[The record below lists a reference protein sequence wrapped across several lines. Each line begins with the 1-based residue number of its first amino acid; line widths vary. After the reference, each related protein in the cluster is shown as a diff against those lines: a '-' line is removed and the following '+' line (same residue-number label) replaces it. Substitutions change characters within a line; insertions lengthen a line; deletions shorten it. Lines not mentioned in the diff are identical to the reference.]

1 MTALPT
7 LQNPPPSQDPPAACR
22 PAPASTEPA
31 LATPVTAVAA
41 PASAPRAG
49 PPPRP
54 SQGARFLSGSITRHV
69 AVMSATGAV
78 GLVAVFVV
86 DLLNLF
92 YVSLLGVPGLTAA
105 VGFTGAVGYFQ
116 ISVAIGMTIGLGAVV
131 SRRIGAGRHDEA
143 RRIASA
149 SLVVMGT
156 AMLALGLA
164 TVAALDP
171 ILDALGA
178 QGEAHRQAWRYLAIA
193 GPFLPLVVLGMA
205 SSALLR
211 SVGDARRSMTIALAG
226 AAVAAVLDP
235 LLIFALHLG
244 LEGAAISAVVSRA
257 TVALLGLHA
266 VRRHGLLQRPHW
278 PSLLGDARQVARVAT
293 PAMLTNLATP
303 VGSAYTTHA
312 MATFGL
318 AAVAGQAMV
327 DRITPVAF
335 GFVFALTG
343 AVGPILSQNLGA
355 GRLDRVR
362 QTLRSSLA
370 LVAACVAGVWLLLV
384 ALQEP
389 LVALF
394 SATGTQAELIRLF
407 CRWTAPGFVFVGA
420 LFVANAAFNNL
431 GRPILATAFNWG
443 RATLGTI
450 PFVTLGLR
458 HGPAGVLF
466 GQAAGG
472 VVFGLLALA
481 AAFAVT
487 SRLRVPGA
495 GPGASPTVPGDTVE
509 AALVELAQRGVAG
522 KQG

>member
-1 MTALPT
+1 MPTVQDLPLPATRTGTAGTAPVRSPR
-7 LQNPPPSQDPPAACR
+7 PPP
-22 PAPASTEPA
+22 
-31 LATPVTAVAA
+31 
-41 PASAPRAG
+41 
-49 PPPRP
+49 
-54 SQGARFLSGSITRHV
+54 GARFLAGSITRHV

-92 YVSLLGVPGLTAA
+92 YISLLGDPGLTAA

-116 ISVAIGMTIGLGAVV
+116 ISVGIGMTIGLAAIV
-131 SRRIGAGRHDEA
+131 SRAIGAGRHDDA

-149 SLVVMGT
+149 CLVVMAA
-156 AMLALGLA
+156 AMFALGLL
-164 TVAALDP
+164 TVACLDP

-178 QGEAHRQAWRYLAIA
+178 HGETHRQAWRYLATA

-211 SVGDARRSMTIALAG
+211 SVGDARRSMTIALA
-226 AAVAAVLDP
+226 AAGVAAVLDP
-235 LLIFALHLG
+235 VLILALHLG
-244 LEGAAISAVVSRA
+244 LAGAAISAVLSRLSM
-257 TVALLGLHA
+257 ALLGLRA
-266 VRRHGLLQRPHW
+266 VRRHGLLQRPDW
-278 PSLLGDARQVARVAT
+278 PRVVADARQVARVSM
-293 PAMLTNLATP
+293 PAVLTNLATP

-312 MATFGL
+312 MSGFGL
-318 AAVAGQAMV
+318 AAVAGQATV

-370 LVAACVAGVWLLLV
+370 LVAGCVLGVWGLLLM
-384 ALQEP
+384 LQGP
-389 LVALF
+389 LIALF
-394 SATGTQAELIRLF
+394 SATGAQAELIRLF
-407 CRWTAPGFVFVGA
+407 CDWTAPGFVFVGA

-458 HGPAGVLF
+458 FGPAGVLV

-481 AAFAVT
+481 AAFAVAG
-487 SRLRVPGA
+487 RLGTTPG
-495 GPGASPTVPGDTVE
+495 
-509 AALVELAQRGVAG
+509 
-522 KQG
+522 K

>member
-1 MTALPT
+1 MPAAPELPT
-7 LQNPPPSQDPPAACR
+7 AA
-22 PAPASTEPA
+22 TG
-31 LATPVTAVAA
+31 LAA
-41 PASAPRAG
+41 PGAAG
-49 PPPRP
+49 AAQVRPPH
-54 SQGARFLSGSITRHV
+54 GGRFLSGSITRHV
-69 AVMSATGAV
+69 AVMSGTGAV

-92 YVSLLGVPGLTAA
+92 YISLLGDPGLTAA

-131 SRRIGAGRHDEA
+131 SRAIGAGRHEDA

-149 SLVVMGT
+149 CLVVMAA
-156 AMLALGLA
+156 AMLALGLL
-164 TVAALDP
+164 TVACLHP
-171 ILDALGA
+171 ILGALGA
-178 QGEAHRQAWRYLAIA
+178 RGEAQRQAWRYLAIA

-226 AAVAAVLDP
+226 AGVAAVLDP
-235 LLIFALHLG
+235 VLIFALHLG
-244 LEGAAISAVVSRA
+244 LAGAAASAVLSRLS
-257 TVALLGLHA
+257 VAVLGLRA
-266 VRRHGLLQRPHW
+266 VRRHGLLQRPDW
-278 PSLLGDARQVARVAT
+278 PRVAADARQVARVAT

-312 MATFGL
+312 MAGFGL
-318 AAVAGQAMV
+318 AAVAGQATV

-355 GRLDRVR
+355 GQLARVR

-370 LVAACVAGVWLLLV
+370 LVAGCVLAVWGLLV
-384 ALQEP
+384 ALQGP
-389 LVALF
+389 LIALF
-394 SATGTQAELIRLF
+394 SATGAQAELIRLF
-407 CRWTAPGFVFVGA
+407 CDWTAPGFVFVGA

-431 GRPILATAFNWG
+431 GRPILATLFNWG

-450 PFVTLGLR
+450 PFVTFGLR
-458 HGPAGVLF
+458 FGPAGVLF

-481 AAFAVT
+481 AAFAVAG
-487 SRLRVPGA
+487 RLRAPGA
-495 GPGASPTVPGDTVE
+495 GSSTAVSVPGETVE
-509 AALVELAQRGVAG
+509 AALAEMAEAG
-522 KQG
+522 RE

>member
-1 MTALPT
+1 MTAAPT
-7 LQNPPPSQDPPAACR
+7 LHTPALPQHAPAPPRSTHPTPATHSPAAPRSGPVPQR
-22 PAPASTEPA
+22 PP
-31 LATPVTAVAA
+31 
-41 PASAPRAG
+41 
-49 PPPRP
+49 
-54 SQGARFLSGSITRHV
+54 QGARFLAGSITRHV

-78 GLVAVFVV
+78 GLIAVFVV

-92 YVSLLGVPGLTAA
+92 YISLLGDPGLTAA

-149 SLVVMGT
+149 SLVVMAGI
-156 AMLALGLA
+156 MLALGLA
-164 TVAALDP
+164 TVAALGP

-178 QGEAHRQAWRYLAIA
+178 HGEAHRQAWRYLAIA

-205 SSALLR
+205 CSALLR

-235 LLIFALHLG
+235 VLIFALHIG
-244 LEGAAISAVVSRA
+244 LAGAAVSAVISRA
-257 TVALLGLHA
+257 TMALLGLHA

-278 PSLLGDARQVARVAT
+278 PSVAADARQVARVAT

-312 MATFGL
+312 MAGFGL
-318 AAVAGQAMV
+318 AAVAGQATV

-355 GRLDRVR
+355 GQLARVR

-370 LVAACVAGVWLLLV
+370 LVAACVLATWMLL
-384 ALQEP
+384 ALLQGP
-389 LVALF
+389 LIALF
-394 SATGTQAELIRLF
+394 SATGAQAELIRLF

-431 GRPILATAFNWG
+431 GVPILATAFNWG

-450 PFVTLGLR
+450 PFVTVGLR
-458 HGPAGVLF
+458 YGPAGVLL

-481 AAFAVT
+481 AAFVVAG
-487 SRLRVPGA
+487 RLRTPAHQAPGT
-495 GPGASPTVPGDTVE
+495 SPTVPGDTVE
-509 AALVELAQRGVAG
+509 AALVELAQPVSG
-522 KQG
+522 K

>member
-1 MTALPT
+1 M
-7 LQNPPPSQDPPAACR
+7 PAAR
-22 PAPASTEPA
+22 AIPD
-31 LATPVTAVAA
+31 
-41 PASAPRAG
+41 APR
-49 PPPRP
+49 PPLPQGRP
-54 SQGARFLSGSITRHV
+54 PQGARFLAGSITRHV

-92 YVSLLGVPGLTAA
+92 YISLLGDPALTAA
-105 VGFTGAVGYFQ
+105 AGFTGAVGYFQ

-131 SRRIGAGRHDEA
+131 SRAIGAGAHSDA

-149 SLVVMGT
+149 CLVVM
-156 AMLALGLA
+156 AAIMLGLGLL
-164 TVAALDP
+164 TVAGLDP

-178 QGEAHRQAWRYLAIA
+178 RGEAHRQAWRYLAIA

-235 LLIFALHLG
+235 VLIFALHLG
-244 LEGAAISAVVSRA
+244 LGGAAISAVLSRGC
-257 TVALLGLHA
+257 VAFLGLHA
-266 VRRHGLLQRPHW
+266 VRRHGLLQRPDW
-278 PSLLGDARQVARVAT
+278 PRVGADARHVARVAT

-312 MATFGL
+312 MAGFGL
-318 AAVAGQAMV
+318 AAVAGQATV

-355 GRLDRVR
+355 GQLDRVR

-370 LVAACVAGVWLLLV
+370 LVAGCVLAVWVLLV
-384 ALQEP
+384 LLQDL

-394 SATGTQAELIRLF
+394 SATGAQAELIRLF
-407 CRWTAPGFVFVGA
+407 CDWTAPGFVFVGA

-450 PFVTLGLR
+450 PFVTLGL
-458 HGPAGVLF
+458 HYGPAGVLF

-481 AAFAVT
+481 AAFAVAG
-487 SRLRVPGA
+487 RLRAPAAPGTAVSVPGE
-495 GPGASPTVPGDTVE
+495 TVE
-509 AALVELAQRGVAG
+509 AALVELAQPGASRARA
-522 KQG
+522 